1 MSGINIKR
9 AVENI
14 RSGTTVYTPVI
25 ELIVNAIQAIRL
37 VKPTGG
43 RITVTVLRSGQE
55 DLIDRIA
62 PVDGFV
68 VEDDGIGFDKDH
80 RDSFDTLYSALKVS
94 DGGKGFGRFTCLK
107 YFERMSVES
116 IFRNGAAFKARSFD
130 MGTGN
135 DIIINETVADAGS
148 RECGSKVTIKGSKS
162 VKFSEKGL
170 DVIAR
175 VLVERLLPYFIDPQ
189 AECPR
194 IVMIDSRDGA
204 KIVLNDYLSQGNRQ
218 IIELVVA
225 EPNLV
230 LESQGEIETLS

>member
-25 ELIVNAIQAIRL
+25 ELIVNAIQAIRF

-43 RITVTVLRSGQE
+43 VVTVTVLRGGQE
-55 DLIDRIA
+55 DLLDRIA

-68 VEDDGIGFDKDH
+68 VEDDGVGFDKEH

-107 YFERMSVES
+107 YFERLSVES
-116 IFRNGAAFKARSFD
+116 IFRDGDALKARSFD
-130 MGTGN
+130 MGLGN
-135 DIIINETVADAGS
+135 DIIINENLRDLKTG
-148 RECGSKVTIKGSKS
+148 ETGSKVTIRGSKS

-175 VLVERLLPYFIDPQ
+175 VLVERLLPYFIDPTS
-189 AECPR
+189 ECPR
-194 IVMIDSRDGA
+194 IVMVDSRDGA
-204 KIVLNDYLSQGNRQ
+204 RIVLNGSVKPTWREAQRLISVGYD
-218 IIELVVA
+218 
-225 EPNLV
+225 P
-230 LESQGEIETLS
+230 EIEGVAA

>member
-25 ELIVNAIQAIRL
+25 ELIVNAIQAIRI
-37 VKPTGG
+37 VKATGG
-43 RITVTVLRSGQE
+43 LITVTVLRSGQE
-55 DLIDRIA
+55 DLLDRIA
-62 PVDGFV
+62 PVDGFA
-68 VEDDGIGFDKDH
+68 VEDDGVGFDKDH
-80 RDSFDTLYSALKVS
+80 RDSFDTLYSALKAS

-107 YFERMSVES
+107 YFERLSVQS
-116 IFRNGAAFKARSFD
+116 VFHDGAALKVRSFE

-135 DIIINETVADAGS
+135 DIIINETILDTD
-148 RECGSKVTIKGSKS
+148 RHETGSKVTIIGSKS

-194 IVMIDSRDGA
+194 IVMVDSKDGA
-204 KIVLNDYLSQGNRQ
+204 KIVLNDYLSQENRQ
-218 IIELVVA
+218 
-225 EPNLV
+225 
-230 LESQGEIETLS
+230 